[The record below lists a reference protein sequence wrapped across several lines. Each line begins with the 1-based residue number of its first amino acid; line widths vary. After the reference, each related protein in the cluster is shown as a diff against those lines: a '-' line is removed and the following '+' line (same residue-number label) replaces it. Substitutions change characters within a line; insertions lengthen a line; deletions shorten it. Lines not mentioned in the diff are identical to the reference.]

1 MQDLWRL
8 SATDIAALIRSKKVS
23 AKEAA
28 HGRAGAARCGQPHD
42 QRRGRSSAGG
52 GAGAGRGRSMRR
64 SRAARRSVRWRAC
77 RSPSRSISISR
88 GSPPPTAS
96 RLQRDVIAQSNSP
109 VIDNLRKAGA
119 VILGR
124 TNCPAFSYRW
134 FTTNL
139 IHGDTKN
146 PRDPGIT
153 PGGSSGGAGA
163 AVAAGIGHI
172 AHGTDIAGSIRYPAY
187 ACGVHGL
194 RPTVGRIAAFNAAL
208 PERTIGPQISAVSGP
223 LARTI
228 GDLRIALAAMSGKD
242 VRDPWWVPAPLEGPA
257 MPKRAA
263 LCLQPDGL
271 ETSAEVKA
279 AVADA
284 GKRLERAGW
293 MVEEVATPP
302 LREAA
307 DLQTKLWLGDG
318 YEAQLAAAE
327 REGDPGALAC
337 LRGNRAKV
345 FPFDAAAFS
354 KALTRRATLTRE
366 WLQFFETYSV
376 LLIPVSGELPFPDG
390 LDMRDEASFARVW
403 RAQLTQIA
411 IPFMGL
417 PALTVSTGL
426 VGRVPVGVQ
435 VVSGRLPRGS
445 LLARGRGDRGGRNAG
460 RADRSRPVVFEAKEH
475 DGWHQ
480 RFHGKVACRRGRI
493 PEAVRGSGA
502 PDRQH
507 RERLR
512 VHAAIQRPRGAAPGT
527 LPARLFG
534 ARISL
539 QPVRRPGT
547 RRRQG
552 DRTVLRQQLC
562 RHLSDVRQDRRQ
574 RRQCASAVS
583 IFEERKIRAARLVD
597 QMEFHQIPG
606 RSFGQGGGAA
616 CADRH
621 AGRSDKKEIEALL

>member
-1 MQDLWRL
+1 MEDLWRL
-8 SATDIAALIRSKKVS
+8 SAAEIAALIRSKKIS

-28 HGRAGAARCGQPHD
+28 SAALARLDAVNPKINAVVDHRPKDVLAQAEAIDAAIARNDDLGPLAGVPVTVKVNID
-42 QRRGRSSAGG
+42 QVGFATTNGLK
-52 GAGAGRGRSMRR
+52 
-64 SRAARRSVRWRAC
+64 
-77 RSPSRSISISR
+77 
-88 GSPPPTAS
+88 
-96 RLQRDVIAQSNSP
+96 LQRDVIAQSNSP

-139 IHGDTKN
+139 VHGDTKN
-146 PRDPGIT
+146 PRDASIT

-228 GDLRIALAAMSGKD
+228 GDIRIALAAMSGKD

-293 MVEEVATPP
+293 TVEEVATPP

-318 YEAQLAAAE
+318 YEAQLATAE

-337 LRGNRAKV
+337 LRGNRSKV

-366 WLQFFETYSV
+366 WLQFFETYAV
-376 LLIPVSGELPFPDG
+376 LLMPVSGELPFPDG
-390 LDMRDEASFARVW
+390 LDMRDDASFARVW

-426 VGRVPVGVQ
+426 VGKVPVGVQ
-435 VVSGRLPRGS
+435 VVSGRYREDLC
-445 LLARGRGDRGGRNAG
+445 LLAG
-460 RADRSRPVVFEAKEH
+460 EA
-475 DGWHQ
+475 
-480 RFHGKVACRRGRI
+480 
-493 PEAVRGSGA
+493 
-502 PDRQH
+502 
-507 RERLR
+507 
-512 VHAAIQRPRGAAPGT
+512 
-527 LPARLFG
+527 
-534 ARISL
+534 
-539 QPVRRPGT
+539 
-547 RRRQG
+547 
-552 DRTVLRQQLC
+552 
-562 RHLSDVRQDRRQ
+562 
-574 RRQCASAVS
+574 
-583 IFEERKIRAARLVD
+583 
-597 QMEFHQIPG
+597 
-606 RSFGQGGGAA
+606 
-616 CADRH
+616 
-621 AGRSDKKEIEALL
+621 IEAGGTPPAPIDPVS

>member
-8 SATDIAALIRSKKVS
+8 SAAEISALIGSKKVS
-23 AKEAA
+23 AKEVAQAA
-28 HGRAGAARCGQPHD
+28 LARLDAVNPAINAVVDHRPADVLAQAAGIDAAIARGEEVGELAGVPVTVKVNID
-42 QRRGRSSAGG
+42 QQGFATTNGLK
-52 GAGAGRGRSMRR
+52 
-64 SRAARRSVRWRAC
+64 
-77 RSPSRSISISR
+77 
-88 GSPPPTAS
+88 
-96 RLQRDVIAQSNSP
+96 LQRDVIARSNSP

-146 PRDPGIT
+146 PRDAAIT

-194 RPTVGRIAAFNAAL
+194 RPTVGRIAAFNASV

-242 VRDPWWVPAPLEGPA
+242 ARDPWWVPAPLQGPA

-271 ETSAEVKA
+271 ETVAEVKA

-293 MVEEVATPP
+293 VVEQIETTPP

-318 YEAQLAAAE
+318 YEAQLETAE
-327 REGDPGALAC
+327 REGDPAALAC

-345 FPFDAAAFS
+345 FPFDAAALS
-354 KALTRRATLTRE
+354 KALTRRATLARE
-366 WLQFFETYSV
+366 WLQFFETYPV
-376 LLIPVSGELPFPDG
+376 LLMPVSAELPFPDG

-403 RAQLTQIA
+403 RAQLPQIA

-417 PALTVSTGL
+417 PGLTVSTGL

-435 VVSGRLPRGS
+435 VVSSRYREDLC
-445 LLARGRGDRGGRNAG
+445 LLAG
-460 RADRSRPVVFEAKEH
+460 EA
-475 DGWHQ
+475 
-480 RFHGKVACRRGRI
+480 
-493 PEAVRGSGA
+493 
-502 PDRQH
+502 
-507 RERLR
+507 
-512 VHAAIQRPRGAAPGT
+512 
-527 LPARLFG
+527 
-534 ARISL
+534 
-539 QPVRRPGT
+539 
-547 RRRQG
+547 
-552 DRTVLRQQLC
+552 
-562 RHLSDVRQDRRQ
+562 
-574 RRQCASAVS
+574 
-583 IFEERKIRAARLVD
+583 
-597 QMEFHQIPG
+597 
-606 RSFGQGGGAA
+606 
-616 CADRH
+616 
-621 AGRSDKKEIEALL
+621 IEAGGTPPTPVDPFRS

>member
-1 MQDLWRL
+1 MEGLWRL
-8 SATDIAALIRSKKVS
+8 SAEELATLVKSRKVS

-28 HGRAGAARCGQPHD
+28 VAALARLDAVNPSINAVVDHRPEDVLAQAASVDAAIARGEDVGVLAGVPVTIKVNID
-42 QRRGRSSAGG
+42 QAGFATTNG
-52 GAGAGRGRSMRR
+52 LK
-64 SRAARRSVRWRAC
+64 
-77 RSPSRSISISR
+77 
-88 GSPPPTAS
+88 
-96 RLQRDVIAQSNSP
+96 LQRDVIAQTNSP
-109 VIDNLRKAGA
+109 VVDNLRKAGA

-146 PRDPGIT
+146 PRDPAIT

-208 PERTIGPQISAVSGP
+208 PERSIGPQISAVSGP

-228 GDLRIALAAMSGKD
+228 GDLRIALAAMSAPD
-242 VRDPWWVPAPLEGPA
+242 MRDPWWVPAPLEGPA

-271 ETSAEVKA
+271 EPVAEVKA

-284 GKRLERAGW
+284 ARRLERAGW
-293 MVEEVATPP
+293 VVEEITATPP

-307 DLQTKLWLGDG
+307 ELQTKLWIGDG
-318 YEAQLAAAE
+318 YEAQLEAAE

-345 FPFDAAAFS
+345 FPFDAMTLS
-354 KALTRRATLTRE
+354 KILTRRATLARE

-376 LLIPVSGELPFPDG
+376 LLMPVSGELPFPDG
-390 LDMRDEASFARVW
+390 LDRRDDASFARVW

-435 VVSGRLPRGS
+435 VVSGRFREDLC
-445 LLARGRGDRGGRNAG
+445 LLAG
-460 RADRSRPVVFEAKEH
+460 EA
-475 DGWHQ
+475 
-480 RFHGKVACRRGRI
+480 
-493 PEAVRGSGA
+493 
-502 PDRQH
+502 
-507 RERLR
+507 
-512 VHAAIQRPRGAAPGT
+512 
-527 LPARLFG
+527 
-534 ARISL
+534 
-539 QPVRRPGT
+539 
-547 RRRQG
+547 
-552 DRTVLRQQLC
+552 
-562 RHLSDVRQDRRQ
+562 
-574 RRQCASAVS
+574 
-583 IFEERKIRAARLVD
+583 
-597 QMEFHQIPG
+597 
-606 RSFGQGGGAA
+606 
-616 CADRH
+616 
-621 AGRSDKKEIEALL
+621 IEAGGTPPAPVDPAS

>member
-8 SATDIAALIRSKKVS
+8 SAADLASLIRSKKVS

-28 HGRAGAARCGQPHD
+28 SAALARLDAVNPSINAVVDHRPADVLAQAEAIDSAIARKQDVGPLAGVPVTVKVNID
-42 QRRGRSSAGG
+42 QEGFATTNGLK
-52 GAGAGRGRSMRR
+52 
-64 SRAARRSVRWRAC
+64 
-77 RSPSRSISISR
+77 
-88 GSPPPTAS
+88 
-96 RLQRDVIAQSNSP
+96 LQRDVIARTNSP

-163 AVAAGIGHI
+163 AVAAGIGQI

-194 RPTVGRIAAFNAAL
+194 RPTVGRIAAFNASL
-208 PERTIGPQISAVSGP
+208 PERTIGPQLSAVSGP

-242 VRDPWWVPAPLEGPA
+242 PRDPWWVPAPLEGRA

-263 LCLQPDGL
+263 MCLQPDGL
-271 ETSAEVKA
+271 ETVPEVKA

-284 GKRLERAGW
+284 AKRLERAGW
-293 MVEEVATPP
+293 VVEEIETTPP

-307 DLQTKLWLGDG
+307 DLQTKLWLGDS
-318 YEAQLAAAE
+318 YEAQLDAAE

-337 LRGNRAKV
+337 LRGNKPKV

-354 KALTRRATLTRE
+354 KALTRRATLARE
-366 WLQFFETYSV
+366 WLQFFEKYAV
-376 LLIPVSGELPFPDG
+376 LLMPVSGELPFPDG
-390 LDMRDEASFARVW
+390 LDRRDDASFARVW
-403 RAQLTQIA
+403 RAQLPQIA

-435 VVSGRLPRGS
+435 VVSTRYREDLC
-445 LLARGRGDRGGRNAG
+445 LLAG
-460 RADRSRPVVFEAKEH
+460 EA
-475 DGWHQ
+475 
-480 RFHGKVACRRGRI
+480 
-493 PEAVRGSGA
+493 
-502 PDRQH
+502 
-507 RERLR
+507 
-512 VHAAIQRPRGAAPGT
+512 
-527 LPARLFG
+527 
-534 ARISL
+534 
-539 QPVRRPGT
+539 
-547 RRRQG
+547 
-552 DRTVLRQQLC
+552 
-562 RHLSDVRQDRRQ
+562 
-574 RRQCASAVS
+574 
-583 IFEERKIRAARLVD
+583 
-597 QMEFHQIPG
+597 
-606 RSFGQGGGAA
+606 
-616 CADRH
+616 
-621 AGRSDKKEIEALL
+621 IEAGGTPPAPVDPVS